1 MFIKLA
7 SVALIILAIIVNVL
21 DGNLLYIRILFENDF
36 ITHVSLFSLLSSV
49 IFFAW
54 SAQRYNVIA
63 LLLFG
68 VGLEVAQILTPSR
81 QFSLFDLLGNLIGV
95 LIGLVLVR
103 GVRYLHSLL
112 AE

>member
-1 MFIKLA
+1 M
-7 SVALIILAIIVNVL
+7 IVNTL
-21 DGNLLYIRILFENDF
+21 DGNLLYIQVLFKNDF
-36 ITHVSLFSLLSSV
+36 ITHVSWFSLLSSV

-54 SAQRYNVIA
+54 SAQRYNVVA

-81 QFSLFDLLGNLIGV
+81 HFSLFDLLGNLVGV
-95 LIGLVLVR
+95 LIGLVMVR